1 MPKSANVSTKAKA
14 KGSSKIG
21 GTSGGSGWS
30 QPWSRAQ
37 ALAELCVPPKAYEAA
52 QNLRQRIE
60 VELDEALA
68 GQAAR
73 LGGDGE
79 LGEHRTPLLQTV
91 ALVRQKMEKMGL
103 SAMQRMYPVLWVRL
117 LRKAGIK
124 LEGHVY
130 HQLGEWRLRCEAEG
144 AVVFALAGPSAKNP
158 RASREIVQ
166 GGQNLEYVCTVEELL
181 LRPTVCKGSP
191 YTQTWALHVIPR
203 SQPGD
208 EASTSMPPPAQ
219 TATAEAKKK
228 PRRKPKTM
236 EHFNRICG
244 AGIMEKLAI
253 ALEKEAGSSRGL
265 VVAESNG
272 RYFTELSA
280 DKLCKALKHYQGK
293 VLTGSDSTLRK
304 ALGAYVKLPRGRPPR
319 QKPLI
324 RKPR

>member
-1 MPKSANVSTKAKA
+1 MPKNASAPANEI
-14 KGSSKIG
+14 SKVG
-21 GTSGGSGWS
+21 GTRGGFDWS

-37 ALAELCVPPKAYEAA
+37 ALAELCVPPKAYEPA

-68 GQAAR
+68 GRTAR

-91 ALVRQKMEKMGL
+91 ALVRQRMEEMGL

-117 LRKAGIK
+117 LRKAGVK

-130 HQLGEWRLRCEAEG
+130 QQLGEWRLRCEAEG
-144 AVVFALAGPSAKNP
+144 AVLFALAGPSAKNP
-158 RASREIVQ
+158 RAFREIVQ
-166 GGQNLEYVCTVEELL
+166 GGQNLEYACTVEELL

-191 YTQTWALHVIPR
+191 YTQTWTLHVIPR
-203 SQPGD
+203 SQPGVD
-208 EASTSMPPPAQ
+208 TSTFMPTPAQ

-228 PRRKPKTM
+228 PRRKPRTM

-244 AGIMEKLAI
+244 PGTMENLAI
-253 ALEKEAGSSRGL
+253 ALKKEAGSSRGL
-265 VVAESNG
+265 VVAESKE
-272 RYFTELSA
+272 RYLTELSA
-280 DKLCKALKHYQGK
+280 DKLCKALKQYQGK
-293 VLTGSDSTLRK
+293 VLTGSDTTLRK

-319 QKPLI
+319 QKPPI

>member
-1 MPKSANVSTKAKA
+1 MPKNASASAKEI
-14 KGSSKIG
+14 SKLG
-21 GTSGGSGWS
+21 GTNGGSGWS

-37 ALAELCVPPKAYEAA
+37 ALAELCIPPKAYEAA

-68 GQAAR
+68 GQTAR
-73 LGGDGE
+73 LDGDGE
-79 LGEHRTPLLQTV
+79 LGEHRTPLLQAV
-91 ALVRQKMEKMGL
+91 ALVRQRMEKMGL

-130 HQLGEWRLRCEAEG
+130 QQLGEWRLRCETEG

-166 GGQNLEYVCTVEELL
+166 GGQNLEYACTVEELL
-181 LRPTVCKGSP
+181 LRPTVCKGNP
-191 YTQTWALHVIPR
+191 YIQTWTLHVIPR
-203 SQPGD
+203 SQPGAD
-208 EASTSMPPPAQ
+208 ASPAKPAPLKA
-219 TATAEAKKK
+219 ATAEAKKK

-244 AGIMEKLAI
+244 PGTMENLAI
-253 ALEKEAGSSRGL
+253 ALKKEAGSSRGL

-272 RYFTELSA
+272 RYSTELSA
-280 DKLCKALKHYQGK
+280 DKLCKALKQYQGK

-324 RKPR
+324 RKSR

>member
-1 MPKSANVSTKAKA
+1 MPKNASAPAKEI
-14 KGSSKIG
+14 SKVG
-21 GTSGGSGWS
+21 GTRGGSGWS

-37 ALAELCVPPKAYEAA
+37 ALAELCVPPKAYEAS

-68 GQAAR
+68 GQTAR

-91 ALVRQKMEKMGL
+91 ALVSQKMEKMGL

-130 HQLGEWRLRCEAEG
+130 QQLGEWRLRCEAEG
-144 AVVFALAGPSAKNP
+144 AVLFALAGPSAKNP
-158 RASREIVQ
+158 RALREIVQ
-166 GGQNLEYVCTVEELL
+166 GGQNLEYACTVEELL

-191 YTQTWALHVIPR
+191 YTQTWTLNVIPR
-203 SQPGD
+203 SQPGVD
-208 EASTSMPPPAQ
+208 TSTFMPTPAQ
-219 TATAEAKKK
+219 TATAETKKK

-244 AGIMEKLAI
+244 PGTMENLAI
-253 ALEKEAGSSRGL
+253 ALKKEAGSSRGL

-272 RYFTELSA
+272 RYSSELSA
-280 DKLCKALKHYQGK
+280 DKLCKALKQYQGK

-324 RKPR
+324 KKPR

>member
-1 MPKSANVSTKAKA
+1 MPKNASATAKEI
-14 KGSSKIG
+14 SKVG
-21 GTSGGSGWS
+21 GTRGGSVWS

-37 ALAELCVPPKAYEAA
+37 ALAELCVPPKAYEVA

-68 GQAAR
+68 GQTAR

-91 ALVRQKMEKMGL
+91 ALVRQRMEKMGL

-158 RASREIVQ
+158 RAFREIVQ
-166 GGQNLEYVCTVEELL
+166 GGQNLEYACTVEELL

-203 SQPGD
+203 SQPRA
-208 EASTSMPPPAQ
+208 EASTSMPAPAQ

-236 EHFNRICG
+236 EHFNKICG
-244 AGIMEKLAI
+244 SGTMENLAI

-265 VVAESNG
+265 VVAESKG
-272 RYFTELSA
+272 CYSTELSA
-280 DKLCKALKHYQGK
+280 DKLCKALEQYQGK

-304 ALGAYVKLPRGRPPR
+304 ALGAYVKFPRGRPPR
-319 QKPLI
+319 QKPSI
-324 RKPR
+324 RKSR

>member
-1 MPKSANVSTKAKA
+1 MPKNASASAKEI
-14 KGSSKIG
+14 SKLG
-21 GTSGGSGWS
+21 GTSGGSCWS
-30 QPWSRAQ
+30 QSWSRAQ

-117 LRKAGIK
+117 LRKAGVK

-130 HQLGEWRLRCEAEG
+130 QQLGEWRLHCEAEG

-203 SQPGD
+203 SQPGVD
-208 EASTSMPPPAQ
+208 TSTVMPTPAQ

-244 AGIMEKLAI
+244 PGTMENLGI
-253 ALEKEAGSSRGL
+253 ALKNEAGSSRGL
-265 VVAESNG
+265 VVAESKG
-272 RYFTELSA
+272 RYSTELSA
-280 DKLCKALKHYQGK
+280 DKLCKALKQYQGK

-304 ALGAYVKLPRGRPPR
+304 ALGAYVKFPRGRPPR
-319 QKPLI
+319 QKPPI

>member
-1 MPKSANVSTKAKA
+1 MPKNASASAKEI
-14 KGSSKIG
+14 SKLG
-21 GTSGGSGWS
+21 GTSGGSCWS
-30 QPWSRAQ
+30 QSWSRAQ

-68 GQAAR
+68 GQTAR

-79 LGEHRTPLLQTV
+79 LCEHRTPLLQTV

-117 LRKAGIK
+117 LRKAGVK

-130 HQLGEWRLRCEAEG
+130 QQLGEWRLHCEAEG

-203 SQPGD
+203 SQPGVD
-208 EASTSMPPPAQ
+208 TSTVMPTPAQ

-228 PRRKPKTM
+228 LTPREFALAALDFIKPLMKLDPQRTM
-236 EHFNRICG
+236 NALHQ
-244 AGIMEKLAI
+244 LYT
-253 ALEKEAGSSRGL
+253 LEKGEKDTLPKAFTALTKSVMQEDMQDFLSSLADLNGL
-265 VVAESNG
+265 SFGTTSAELTSSISAP
-272 RYFTELSA
+272 TE
-280 DKLCKALKHYQGK
+280 
-293 VLTGSDSTLRK
+293 
-304 ALGAYVKLPRGRPPR
+304 
-319 QKPLI
+319 
-324 RKPR
+324 

>member
-1 MPKSANVSTKAKA
+1 MPKNASASAKEI
-14 KGSSKIG
+14 SKLG
-21 GTSGGSGWS
+21 GTSGGSCWS
-30 QPWSRAQ
+30 QSWSRAQ

-117 LRKAGIK
+117 LRKAGVK

-130 HQLGEWRLRCEAEG
+130 QQLGEWRLHCEAEG

-203 SQPGD
+203 FQPGAD
-208 EASTSMPPPAQ
+208 TSTVMPTPAQ

-244 AGIMEKLAI
+244 PGTMENLAI
-253 ALEKEAGSSRGL
+253 ALKNEAGSSRGL
-265 VVAESNG
+265 VVAESKG
-272 RYFTELSA
+272 RYSTELSA
-280 DKLCKALKHYQGK
+280 DKLCKALKQYQGK

-304 ALGAYVKLPRGRPPR
+304 ALGAYVKFPRGRPPR
-319 QKPLI
+319 QKPPI

>member
-1 MPKSANVSTKAKA
+1 MPKNASAAAKEI
-14 KGSSKIG
+14 SKVG
-21 GTSGGSGWS
+21 GTSGGFGWS
-30 QPWSRAQ
+30 QPWSRTQ
-37 ALAELCVPPKAYEAA
+37 ALAELCVPPETYEAA
-52 QNLRQRIE
+52 SNLRQRIE
-60 VELDEALA
+60 KGLEDAFA
-68 GQAAR
+68 GQTAR
-73 LGGDGE
+73 LSNDNE
-79 LGEHRTPLLQTV
+79 LGEQRDLVLEAVTV
-91 ALVRQKMEKMGL
+91 VRQRMEKWGL
-103 SAMQRMYPVLWVRL
+103 NAMQRMYPVLWVRL

-130 HQLGEWRLRCEAEG
+130 QQLGEWRLRCEAEG

-166 GGQNLEYVCTVEELL
+166 GRQNLEYVCTVEELL

-208 EASTSMPPPAQ
+208 EASTSMPPSAQ

-244 AGIMEKLAI
+244 PGTMENLAI
-253 ALEKEAGSSRGL
+253 ALKKEAGSSRGL

-272 RYFTELSA
+272 RYSTELSA
-280 DKLCKALKHYQGK
+280 DKLCKALKQYQGK

-324 RKPR
+324 RKSR

>member
-1 MPKSANVSTKAKA
+1 MPKNASAAAKEI
-14 KGSSKIG
+14 SKIG

-117 LRKAGIK
+117 LRKAGVK

-130 HQLGEWRLRCEAEG
+130 QQLGEWRLHCEAEG

-203 SQPGD
+203 SQPGVD
-208 EASTSMPPPAQ
+208 TSTVMPTPAQ

-244 AGIMEKLAI
+244 PGTMENLAI
-253 ALEKEAGSSRGL
+253 ALKNEAGSSRGL

-319 QKPLI
+319 KNPLI
-324 RKPR
+324 QKMR

>member
-52 QNLRQRIE
+52 QYLRQRIE

-117 LRKAGIK
+117 LRKAGVK

-130 HQLGEWRLRCEAEG
+130 QQLGEWRLHCEAEG

-158 RASREIVQ
+158 RASREVVQ
-166 GGQNLEYVCTVEELL
+166 GGQNLEDLCTVE
-181 LRPTVCKGSP
+181 
-191 YTQTWALHVIPR
+191 
-203 SQPGD
+203 
-208 EASTSMPPPAQ
+208 
-219 TATAEAKKK
+219 
-228 PRRKPKTM
+228 
-236 EHFNRICG
+236 
-244 AGIMEKLAI
+244 
-253 ALEKEAGSSRGL
+253 
-265 VVAESNG
+265 
-272 RYFTELSA
+272 
-280 DKLCKALKHYQGK
+280 
-293 VLTGSDSTLRK
+293 
-304 ALGAYVKLPRGRPPR
+304 
-319 QKPLI
+319 
-324 RKPR
+324 

>member
-1 MPKSANVSTKAKA
+1 MPKNASASAKEI
-14 KGSSKIG
+14 SKLG
-21 GTSGGSGWS
+21 GTSGGSCWS
-30 QPWSRAQ
+30 QSWSRAQ

-68 GQAAR
+68 GQTAR

-79 LGEHRTPLLQTV
+79 LCEHRTPLLQTV

-117 LRKAGIK
+117 LRKAGVK

-130 HQLGEWRLRCEAEG
+130 QQLGEWRLHCEAEG

-203 SQPGD
+203 SQPGVD
-208 EASTSMPPPAQ
+208 TSTVMPTPAQ

-244 AGIMEKLAI
+244 PGTMENLAI
-253 ALEKEAGSSRGL
+253 ALKNEAGSSRGL
-265 VVAESNG
+265 VVAESKG
-272 RYFTELSA
+272 RYSTELSA
-280 DKLCKALKHYQGK
+280 DKLCKALKQYQGK

-304 ALGAYVKLPRGRPPR
+304 ALGAYVKFPRGRPPR
-319 QKPLI
+319 QKPPI

>member
-1 MPKSANVSTKAKA
+1 MPKNASASAKEI
-14 KGSSKIG
+14 SKLG
-21 GTSGGSGWS
+21 GTSGGSCWS
-30 QPWSRAQ
+30 QSWSRAQ

-68 GQAAR
+68 GQTAR

-79 LGEHRTPLLQTV
+79 LCEHRTPLLQTV

-117 LRKAGIK
+117 LRKAGVK

-130 HQLGEWRLRCEAEG
+130 QQLGEWRLHCEAEG

-203 SQPGD
+203 SQPGVD
-208 EASTSMPPPAQ
+208 TSTVMPTPAQ

-244 AGIMEKLAI
+244 PGTMENLAI
-253 ALEKEAGSSRGL
+253 ALKNEAGSSRGL
-265 VVAESNG
+265 VVAESKG
-272 RYFTELSA
+272 RYSTELSA

-304 ALGAYVKLPRGRPPR
+304 ALGAYVKLPRGRPPLKNSLI
-319 QKPLI
+319 QKM
-324 RKPR
+324 R

>member
-1 MPKSANVSTKAKA
+1 MPKNASAPAKEI
-14 KGSSKIG
+14 SKVG
-21 GTSGGSGWS
+21 GTRGGSDWS

-37 ALAELCVPPKAYEAA
+37 ALAELCVAPKAYEAA

-68 GQAAR
+68 GQTAR

-91 ALVRQKMEKMGL
+91 ALVRQRMEEMRL
-103 SAMQRMYPVLWVRL
+103 SAIQRMYPVLWVRL
-117 LRKAGIK
+117 LRKAGVK

-130 HQLGEWRLRCEAEG
+130 QQLGEWRLRCEAEG
-144 AVVFALAGPSAKNP
+144 AVLFALAGPSAKNP
-158 RASREIVQ
+158 RAFREIVQ
-166 GGQNLEYVCTVEELL
+166 GGQNLEFACTVEELL

-191 YTQTWALHVIPR
+191 YTQTWTLHVIPR
-203 SQPGD
+203 SQPGVD
-208 EASTSMPPPAQ
+208 TSTFMPTPAQ

-244 AGIMEKLAI
+244 PGTMENLAV
-253 ALEKEAGSSRGL
+253 ALEKEAGSNRGL
-265 VVAESNG
+265 VVTESKG
-272 RYFTELSA
+272 RYSTELSA
-280 DKLCKALKHYQGK
+280 DKLCKALKRYQGK

-304 ALGAYVKLPRGRPPR
+304 ALGAYVKFPRGRPPR
-319 QKPLI
+319 QKPPI

>member
-1 MPKSANVSTKAKA
+1 MLKIASAPTKEI
-14 KGSSKIG
+14 SKVG
-21 GTSGGSGWS
+21 GTRGGAGWS

-37 ALAELCVPPKAYEAA
+37 ALAELCVPPKAYAA
-52 QNLRQRIE
+52 AHNLRQRIE

-68 GQAAR
+68 GQTAR
-73 LGGDGE
+73 LGEDGE

-103 SAMQRMYPVLWVRL
+103 SAMQRLYPVLWVRL
-117 LRKAGIK
+117 LRKAGVK

-130 HQLGEWRLRCEAEG
+130 QQLGEWRLHCEAEG

-158 RASREIVQ
+158 RAFREIVQ
-166 GGQNLEYVCTVEELL
+166 GGQNLEFACTVEELL

-191 YTQTWALHVIPR
+191 YTQTWTLHVIPR
-203 SQPGD
+203 SQPGVD
-208 EASTSMPPPAQ
+208 TSTVMPTPAQ

-228 PRRKPKTM
+228 PRHKPKTM

-244 AGIMEKLAI
+244 PGTMENLAI
-253 ALEKEAGSSRGL
+253 ALKKEAGSSRGL
-265 VVAESNG
+265 VVAESKG
-272 RYFTELSA
+272 RYSTELSA
-280 DKLCKALKHYQGK
+280 DKLCKALKQYQGK

-304 ALGAYVKLPRGRPPR
+304 ALGAYVKFPRGRPPR
-319 QKPLI
+319 QKPPI

>member
-1 MPKSANVSTKAKA
+1 MPKNASAPAKEI
-14 KGSSKIG
+14 SKVG
-21 GTSGGSGWS
+21 GTRGGSGWS

-37 ALAELCVPPKAYEAA
+37 ALAELCVPPKAYEAS

-68 GQAAR
+68 GQTAR

-91 ALVRQKMEKMGL
+91 ALVSQKMEKMGL

-130 HQLGEWRLRCEAEG
+130 QQLGEWRLRCEAEG
-144 AVVFALAGPSAKNP
+144 AVLFALAGPSAKNP
-158 RASREIVQ
+158 RAFREIVQ
-166 GGQNLEYVCTVEELL
+166 GGQNLEYACTVEELL

-191 YTQTWALHVIPR
+191 YTQTWTLNVIPR
-203 SQPGD
+203 SQPGVD
-208 EASTSMPPPAQ
+208 TSTFMPTPAQ

-244 AGIMEKLAI
+244 PGTMENLAI
-253 ALEKEAGSSRGL
+253 ALKKEAGSSRGL

-272 RYFTELSA
+272 RYSSELSA
-280 DKLCKALKHYQGK
+280 DKLCKALKQYQGK

-324 RKPR
+324 KKPR

>member
-1 MPKSANVSTKAKA
+1 MPKNASASAKEFSKA
-14 KGSSKIG
+14 G
-21 GTSGGSGWS
+21 GTSGGADWS

-52 QNLRQRIE
+52 LNLRQRIE

-68 GQAAR
+68 GQTAR

-79 LGEHRTPLLQTV
+79 LGEHKTPLLQTV
-91 ALVRQKMEKMGL
+91 ALVRQRMEKMGL
-103 SAMQRMYPVLWVRL
+103 NATQPMYPVLWIRL
-117 LRKAGIK
+117 LLEAGVV
-124 LEGHVY
+124 LQGYVY
-130 HQLGEWRLRCEAEG
+130 QQLGEWRLRCEAKG
-144 AVVFALAGPSAKNP
+144 AVVFALAAPSTKNS
-158 RASREIVQ
+158 RASSEFIARGSNQ
-166 GGQNLEYVCTVEELL
+166 KYARTVEELL
-181 LRPTVCKGSP
+181 LRPVGNSGEP
-191 YTQTWALHVIPR
+191 YTRLWALHVIPR
-203 SQPGD
+203 SQPGG
-208 EASTSMPPPAQ
+208 EASMPAPAQ

-244 AGIMEKLAI
+244 PGTMENLAV

-272 RYFTELSA
+272 RYSTELSA
-280 DKLCKALKHYQGK
+280 DKLCKTLKQYQGK